1 MYQRILIATDGSAF
15 SHRGLEHGLALA
27 KALGARVAIVHVS
40 EPVLAGYED
49 ALGWGGVYALQ
60 AEYSKAQEESAER
73 VLKSAAAAAEAAGL
87 AATTVHLKDW
97 QAAEGILEV
106 ARTQESDLIVMASHG
121 RRGLGRLLLGSQA
134 NEVLIRSKVP
144 VLVVR

>member
-1 MYQRILIATDGSAF
+1 MYKRILIATDGSDLA
-15 SHRGLEHGLALA
+15 RKGLEHGLALA
-27 KALGARVAIVHVS
+27 KALGAKVAVVTIS

-49 ALGWGGVYALQ
+49 ALGWGGVYAMQ

-73 VLKSAAAAAEAAGL
+73 VLKGALSAAEAAGV
-87 AATTVHLKDW
+87 AATAVHLKDR

-106 ARTQESDLIVMASHG
+106 ARVQESDLIVMASHG